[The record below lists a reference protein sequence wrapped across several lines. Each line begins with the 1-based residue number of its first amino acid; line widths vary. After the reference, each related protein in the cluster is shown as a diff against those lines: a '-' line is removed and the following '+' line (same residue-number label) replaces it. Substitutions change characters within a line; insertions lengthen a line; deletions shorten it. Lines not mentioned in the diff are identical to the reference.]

1 MPNLPSYGKD
11 DVMGP
16 NLPSYGKDAVM
27 GPNLPFYGKYPV
39 MGPKLPSYG
48 KDAVM
53 PPLLR
58 KRCQTSPLTEKM
70 LASLPSYGK
79 DAKPPLW
86 RKRCCLGP
94 KPPLLRKRCCHG
106 PKPPLLR
113 KRCCHTSPLTGKMP
127 NLPSDGKYACHVC
140 VLHMWVK
147 FQPDL
152 IYHWISRLFCRNYL
166 RNNSRMPGVQ

>member
-1 MPNLPSYGKD
+1 MLSW
-11 DVMGP
+11 
-16 NLPSYGKDAVM
+16 A
-27 GPNLPFYGKYPV
+27 
-39 MGPKLPSYG
+39 
-48 KDAVM
+48 
-53 PPLLR
+53 
-58 KRCQTSPLTEKM
+58 QTSPLTEKM

-152 IYHWISRLFCRNYL
+152 IYHWISSS
-166 RNNSRMPGVQ
+166 SRKYYDYFAGTT